1 MNQEGEL
8 SFSFNQEMIVK
19 EMDYKAILS
28 FTVKAAADN
37 SLVKAVFVS
46 DASEVTK
53 RKRQLDWYNVDRKN
67 EVIDKDYLNK
77 MAALIKQ

>member
-19 EMDYKAILS
+19 EIDYKAIIS

-46 DASEVTK
+46 DASEVTE
-53 RKRQLDWYNVDRKN
+53 RKRQL
-67 EVIDKDYLNK
+67 
-77 MAALIKQ
+77 